1 MNLSKKQI
9 KLYNDIISPNKT
21 HISVLGSTQSGK
33 TYDICFALIEYA
45 RHLMEYE
52 KEQRQNPLYIPRDY
66 EGAIIGWTTDTVKK
80 NIVSNIEKILNNEY
94 HFKEGRDYELKFG
107 QQDKYFKIYGVK
119 FYFFGFNTKLSFNKI
134 LGGPAIFV
142 WVDESARI
150 YSSFQLQESFNEL
163 PGRQMSYAGH
173 PYYKRI
179 DAYNVEG
186 NERHPYKVEYIDRY
200 IDDKEYTFYTFYP
213 YDNPV
218 LDTEEKIKQAVN
230 SFHGSLREQ
239 KVFNR
244 WVTAEGK
251 VFDSINIIK
260 TIPYH
265 IREIFIGIDYGS
277 VNPTTFVPIALCFD
291 TTLRMWKLVRLECYY
306 HNAREQDDNPTT
318 EYYSHQLRMFLLY
331 LKSVYP
337 TIPVRQI
344 VIDSEASHFDNR
356 LTVDNIPH
364 EMSRKGPGSVNEGV
378 EYMQSL
384 FAKGY
389 LEILKKESI
398 THFYQDGHYEESGKD
413 ESLIELESYQYDKVK
428 SESTGLNVYKK
439 ELDHS
444 IDAMRYALAL
454 MQDMGVAPVV

>member
-9 KLYNDIISPNKT
+9 KLYNDIISPNKPR
-21 HISVLGSTQSGK
+21 ISVLGSTQSGK

-45 RHLMEYE
+45 RNLMEYE
-52 KEQRQNPLYIPRDY
+52 KEQRENPLYIPRDY
-66 EGAIIGWTTDTVKK
+66 EGIIIGWTTDTVKK
-80 NIVSNIEKILNNEY
+80 NIVSNIEKVLNNEY
-94 HFKEGRDYELKFG
+94 HFKEGREYELKFG
-107 QQDKYFKIYGVK
+107 QQDKYLKIYGVK

-142 WVDESARI
+142 WIDESARI
-150 YSSFQLQESFNEL
+150 YSSFQLQESFNEI

-173 PYYKRI
+173 PFYKRI
-179 DAYNVEG
+179 DSYNVEG
-186 NERHPYKVEYIDRY
+186 NERHPYKIDYIDSWEA
-200 IDDKEYTFYTFYP
+200 IFYTFYP

-218 LDTEEKIKQAVN
+218 LDTEEKIREAVR
-230 SFHGSLREQ
+230 SFHGSLRQQ

-251 VFDSINIIK
+251 VFDNINII
-260 TIPYH
+260 TRITYR

-291 TTLRMWKLVRLECYY
+291 EEKRMWKLVRLECYY
-306 HNAREQDDNPTT
+306 HNPKEKEDNPTT
-318 EYYSHQLRMFLLY
+318 EYYSFQLRMFLLY

-337 TIPVRQI
+337 TIPIRQI

-364 EMSRKGPGSVNEGV
+364 ETSKKGPGSVNEGV

-384 FAKGY
+384 FYKDY
-389 LEILKKESI
+389 LEILKKDSI
-398 THFYQDGHYEESGKD
+398 TNFYEDGHYEESAKD
-413 ESLIELESYQYDKVK
+413 ESILELEGYQYDKVK
-428 SESTGLNVYKK
+428 SENTGLNVYKK
-439 ELDHS
+439 EMDHS
-444 IDAMRYALAL
+444 IDAMRYALSL
-454 MQDMGVAPVV
+454 MQDLGVAPVV